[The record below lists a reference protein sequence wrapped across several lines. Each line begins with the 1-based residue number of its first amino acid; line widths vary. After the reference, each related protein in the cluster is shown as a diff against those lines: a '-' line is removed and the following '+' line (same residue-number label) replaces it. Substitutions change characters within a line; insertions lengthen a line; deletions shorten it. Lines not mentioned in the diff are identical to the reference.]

1 MESFIAVLELA
12 VKTIGGAYPDYRNK
26 ELDDRGLWTFVLD
39 AIEKHIAAELNPSPD
54 TLSVWAG
61 AASGLMNEYAM
72 CEDEKN
78 QLINIK
84 QVITSH
90 NSSLGDSIDMS
101 LFSTCVPMVVIID
114 LEEKVAAEPN
124 PSSNTLTEWAETIN
138 NLFRDYAMP
147 EAFAGRIHLIV
158 GKVNSYDPNFS
169 SSIQVN
175 LFSSSGVWPKKML
188 WYKKSST

>member
-12 VKTIGGAYPDYRNK
+12 TKTIGRAYPDYRNNDI
-26 ELDDRGLWTFVLD
+26 DDRGLWTFVLD
-39 AIEKHIAAELNPSPD
+39 AIEKHITAEPAPSPD
-54 TLSVWAG
+54 TLSVWAAG
-61 AASGLMNEYAM
+61 AVGLMNEYAM

-90 NSSLGDSIDMS
+90 NNSLGDSIDMS
-101 LFSTCVPMVVIID
+101 LFSTCVPMVIITD
-114 LEEKVAAEPN
+114 LEEKVAADTN

-147 EAFAGRIHLIV
+147 ETFAQKISQIV
-158 GKVNSYDPNFS
+158 GKVARYDSNFA
-169 SSIQVN
+169 SSIQFN
-175 LFSSSGVWPKKML
+175 LFSTSAVWPKKML

>member
-12 VKTIGGAYPDYRNK
+12 VKTFGGGYPDYRNNV
-26 ELDDRGLWTFVLD
+26 DQRGLWTSVLD
-39 AIEKHIAAELNPSPD
+39 AIEKHIAAEPTPSPD
-54 TLSVWAG
+54 TLSVWT
-61 AASGLMNEYAM
+61 AAAIGLMNEYAM
-72 CEDEKN
+72 CEDEKK

-90 NSSLGDSIDMS
+90 NNSLGDSIDMS
-101 LFSTCVPMVVIID
+101 LFSTCVPMVVITD
-114 LEEKVAAEPN
+114 LEEKVAADTN

-147 EAFAGRIHLIV
+147 ETFAQKISQIM
-158 GKVNSYDPNFS
+158 GKVTRYDPNFP
-169 SSIQVN
+169 SSIQFN
-175 LFSSSGVWPKKML
+175 LFSTSGVWPKKML